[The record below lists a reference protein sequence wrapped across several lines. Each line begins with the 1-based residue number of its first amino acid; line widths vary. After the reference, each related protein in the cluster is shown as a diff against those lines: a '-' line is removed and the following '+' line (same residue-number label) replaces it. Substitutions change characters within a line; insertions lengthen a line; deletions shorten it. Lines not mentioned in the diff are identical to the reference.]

1 MSIYQ
6 DIILDH
12 YRNPRNF
19 GHLDHA
25 THESEAKNLSCGDRL
40 EMTVSVK
47 KGVVDDI
54 RFQGEG
60 CAISQAAASMLT
72 EYAKGKPAET
82 LLALEPKSVLELLTL
97 ELSPTRMKCALLSLE
112 TLKKTLRQKTNDVR

>member
-1 MSIYQ
+1 MTLYQ
-6 DIILDH
+6 DLILDH

-19 GHLDHA
+19 GRLPHA

-82 LLALEPKSVLELLTL
+82 LLTLDPKSVLELLSL

-112 TLKKTLRQKTNDVR
+112 TLKKALK

>member
-19 GHLDHA
+19 GRLPHA

-40 EMTVSVK
+40 EITVSVK
-47 KGVVDDI
+47 NSVVDDI

-82 LLALEPKSVLELLTL
+82 LLALDPKKVLELLAL

-112 TLKKTLRQKTNDVR
+112 TLKKTLNSTKI

>member
-1 MSIYQ
+1 VTLYQ

-12 YRNPRNF
+12 YRNPRNS
-19 GHLDHA
+19 GRLPHA

-40 EMTVSVK
+40 EMTVSVENGK
-47 KGVVDDI
+47 VNDI
-54 RFQGEG
+54 RFRGEG

-72 EYAKGKPAET
+72 EYAKGKPVET
-82 LLALEPKSVLELLTL
+82 LLSLEPKAVLELLAL

-112 TLKKTLRQKTNDVR
+112 TLKKAIGSTKS

>member
-1 MSIYQ
+1 MTLYQ

-40 EMTVSVK
+40 EMTVLIKSGK
-47 KGVVDDI
+47 VDNI

-72 EYAKGKPAET
+72 EYAKGKPAKT
-82 LLALEPKSVLELLTL
+82 LLALEPKDVIELLAI
-97 ELSPTRMKCALLSLE
+97 ELSPVRMKCALLSLE
-112 TLKKTLRQKTNDVR
+112 TLKKALK

>member
-6 DIILDH
+6 DVILDH

-19 GHLDHA
+19 GRLDHA
-25 THESEAKNLSCGDRL
+25 IHESEARNLSCGDRL
-40 EMTVSVK
+40 EMTVSIK
-47 KGVVDDI
+47 KDLVDDI

-60 CAISQAAASMLT
+60 CAISQAAASILT
-72 EYAKGKPAET
+72 EYAKRKSVKE
-82 LLALEPKSVLELLTL
+82 LLALEPKAVLELLAL

-112 TLKKTLRQKTNDVR
+112 TLKKALK

>member
-40 EMTVSVK
+40 EMTISVK
-47 KGVVDDI
+47 KGAVADI

-72 EYAKGKPAET
+72 EYAKGKPAGT
-82 LLALEPKSVLELLTL
+82 LLALDPKTVLELLSL

-112 TLKKTLRQKTNDVR
+112 TLKKALK

>member
-1 MSIYQ
+1 MTLYQ
-6 DIILDH
+6 DLILDH

-19 GHLDHA
+19 GKLEHA
-25 THESEAKNLSCGDRL
+25 TNTGEAKNLSCGDRL

-47 KGVVDDI
+47 KGLVNDI

-82 LLALEPKSVLELLTL
+82 LLALDPKAVLKLLSL
-97 ELSPTRMKCALLSLE
+97 DLSPTRMKCALLSLE
-112 TLKKTLRQKTNDVR
+112 TLKKTLR

>member
-1 MSIYQ
+1 MTLYQ

-40 EMTVSVK
+40 EMTVSVENGK
-47 KGVVDDI
+47 VNDI
-54 RFQGEG
+54 RFRGEG

-72 EYAKGKPAET
+72 EYAKGKPVET
-82 LLALEPKSVLELLTL
+82 LLSLEPKAVLELLAL

-112 TLKKTLRQKTNDVR
+112 TLKKAIGSTKS